1 MRLPTAKYEVH
12 MRKFFYKFGFFIGT
26 HPRKCIGA
34 LLLITAISCLGFL
47 RFHQINNARVT
58 FTAHDSPSHKEGAMF
73 FEFLRQ
79 NGTLHMIEVLFQ
91 AADGGSLLRPAYR
104 HQLLGI
110 SKEIVEDLSVT
121 TEEKVQKYGDMCE
134 PYCEKNDAFFAMMDL
149 FETNSTDGFEITY
162 PTTHILGHQMLLAN
176 NIYGVKTDNSTHQI
190 SSFSSVILRFYLTN
204 PTLQPMIDFEDEIVK
219 LCYDSG
225 KYRLISGQVASDNL
239 VAKEV
244 KRLGNDTAPW
254 LSVALAILCAFLMAC
269 SLRHRRAE
277 SKPLEAC
284 LGAMIPVLS
293 GLTTVGMVSATGL
306 AFQSIIVST
315 LFLVIAIGIDDV
327 FIILAAW
334 HRSSR
339 NLDIPERIAL
349 TVQDAGCSMT
359 VTTITNLVS
368 FGNGVLSTTPV
379 LQTFAIYSSVASVV
393 CYIYQ
398 LVIFPAIIAITA
410 PKEYKKLEKFE
421 EEKTFES
428 IRVMGEWSDKMW
440 HKLAA
445 IIGTY
450 WMRLL
455 TISVLLGY
463 WYISVYGIYT
473 METDLSI
480 QKMADKNARIV
491 KFKDALDQILKE
503 MQSVAILVH
512 KPGDLRDPVNLS
524 NLENLIHDYEHS
536 MNAYGPES
544 TISFL
549 DSYLDFLAFYE
560 DSEEENFDFEAG
572 NLEKSSKK
580 LRKPVNF
587 TYSDLPS
594 FLNSASH
601 FKPMIRISEKD
612 CDKNLPECL
621 QSFIFTTGFT
631 KVVRYNEMYPMVMDW
646 RKIAANYSQFEVY
659 PYTERSNFV
668 DQTVDMVDNI
678 WNTVIS
684 EVICMGITFILFVPD
699 LVSIF
704 SAVFA
709 LFSVNFGVFGF
720 LSIWGVGMDPV
731 STASLLMSIGFSVD
745 ISAHISYHYYQVDKP
760 TPRQKLEHVF
770 THIGWPTLQGGL
782 STMIAMSPIVIAPSY
797 LGLVF
802 LKTVVLVCTFGLIH
816 GLIVLPVFLS
826 FFDEVA
832 GSCRSKS
839 VKITDSKSPTS
850 SCHHLPTTIWVKD
863 IGSLK
868 NDEKF

>member
-26 HPRKCIGA
+26 HPRKCIAA
-34 LLLITAISCLGFL
+34 LLLVTAVSCLGFL
-47 RFHQINNARVT
+47 RFHQ
-58 FTAHDSPSHKEGAMF
+58 
-73 FEFLRQ
+73 
-79 NGTLHMIEVLFQ
+79 VLFQ
-91 AADGGSLLRPAYR
+91 ASDGGNLLRPAYR

-110 SKEIVEDLSVT
+110 SKEVVEELSVT
-121 TEEKVQKYGDMCE
+121 TGGKLQTYGDMCE
-134 PYCEKNDAFFAMMDL
+134 PYCEKNDAFFALMDI
-149 FETNSTDGFEITY
+149 FESNSTDIEITY
-162 PTTHILGHQMLLAN
+162 PNTHILGHQMLLAN
-176 NIYGVKTDNSTHQI
+176 NIYGVKTHPDTHQVL
-190 SSFSSVILRFYLTN
+190 SFTSVILRLYLTN
-204 PTLQPMIDFEDEIVK
+204 PTLQPMLDFEDEIVK
-219 LCYDSG
+219 LAYDSG
-225 KYRLISGQVASDNL
+225 KYPLIHGQVASDNL

-254 LSVALAILCAFLMAC
+254 LSVALAILGVFLMMC
-269 SLRHRRAE
+269 SLRYRRSE

-284 LGAMIPVLS
+284 LGALIPVLS

-334 HRSSR
+334 HRSDK
-339 NLDIPERIAL
+339 NLEIPERIAL

-359 VTTITNLVS
+359 VTTVTNLVS

-398 LVIFPAIIAITA
+398 LVIFPAIVAITA
-410 PKEYKKLEKFE
+410 PREYKQLEKME

-428 IRVMGEWSDKMW
+428 IRVMGEWSDRMW

-450 WMRLL
+450 WMRAL
-455 TISVLLGY
+455 TISILLGY
-463 WYISVYGIYT
+463 WYLSVYGIYT

-503 MQSVAILVH
+503 MQSVAILV
-512 KPGDLRDPVNLS
+512 KQPGDLRNPK
-524 NLENLIHDYEHS
+524 NLENLEQLIKDFEAAKYS
-536 MNAYGPES
+536 YGKES
-544 TISFL
+544 TICWL
-549 DSYLDFLAFYE
+549 QSYLDFLSFYE
-560 DSEEENFDFEAG
+560 DSEEEDIEDFG
-572 NLEKSSKK
+572 SQNTTR

-587 TYSDLPS
+587 TYTDLPS

-601 FKPMIRISEKD
+601 FKPMMRISEKD
-612 CDKNLPECL
+612 CEKNSPKCL
-621 QSFIFTTGFT
+621 ESFIFTTGFT
-631 KVVRYNEMYPMVMDW
+631 KVVRYNEMYPVVMDW
-646 RKIAANYSQFEVY
+646 RRIAANYPQFEVY

-684 EVICMGITFILFVPD
+684 EVICMGITFVLFVPD

-720 LSIWGVGMDPV
+720 LSLWGVGMDPV

-760 TPRQKLEHVF
+760 TARQKLEHVF

-826 FFDEVA
+826 FFDEIA

-839 VKITDSKSPTS
+839 IKIADSSSPTS
-850 SCHHLPTTIWVKD
+850 SCHNLPTTIWVRD
-863 IGSLK
+863 IGSYK
-868 NDEKF
+868 DRKF

>member
-26 HPRKCIGA
+26 HPRKCIGF
-34 LLLITAISCLGFL
+34 LLLITAVSCLGFL

-58 FTAHDSPSHKEGAMF
+58 FTAHDSPSHTEGAMF

-91 AADGGSLLRPAYR
+91 ASDNGSLLRPAYR

-110 SKEIVEDLSVT
+110 SKEIVQNLTVT
-121 TEEKVQKYGDMCE
+121 TNGKSQTYGDMCE
-134 PYCEKNDAFFAMMDL
+134 PYCEKNDAFFAMMDI
-149 FETNSTDGFEITY
+149 FETNSTDSFELTY
-162 PTTHILGHQMLLAN
+162 PTTQILGHQMLLAN
-176 NIYGVKTDNSTHQI
+176 NIYGVKTRAEDRQI
-190 SSFSSVILRFYLTN
+190 LSFTSVILRFYLTS
-204 PTLQPMIDFEDEIVK
+204 PTLQPMLDFEDEVVK
-219 LCYDSG
+219 LVYDSG
-225 KYRLISGQVASDNL
+225 KYHLIAGQVASDNL

-244 KRLGNDTAPW
+244 RRLGTETAPW
-254 LSVALAILCAFLMAC
+254 LSVALAILCAFLVVC
-269 SLRHRRAE
+269 SLRYRRSE

-284 LGAMIPVLS
+284 LGALIPVLS

-334 HRSSR
+334 HRSDK
-339 NLDIPERIAL
+339 NLDIPERLAL

-379 LQTFAIYSSVASVV
+379 LQTFAIYSFVASVV

-410 PKEYKKLEKFE
+410 SKEYKELGKME
-421 EEKTFES
+421 EEKTWEFIGHLS
-428 IRVMGEWSDKMW
+428 VWSERMW

-445 IIGTY
+445 IIETN
-450 WMRLL
+450 WMRIL
-455 TISVLLGY
+455 TISILLGY
-463 WYISVYGIYT
+463 WYLSVYGIFT
-473 METDLSI
+473 METDLTI
-480 QKMADKNARIV
+480 QKMADPNSRIV
-491 KFKDALDQILKE
+491 KFKRAGDQILKE
-503 MQSVAILVH
+503 MQSVAILV
-512 KPGDLRDPVNLS
+512 KNPGDLRNPTGLQNLQ
-524 NLENLIHDYEHS
+524 NLIKDFES
-536 MNAYGPES
+536 AKFSYGKES
-544 TISFL
+544 TICWL

-560 DSEEENFDFEAG
+560 DSEEDFEDSG
-572 NLEKSSKK
+572 NSTRI
-580 LRKPVNF
+580 RKPVNF
-587 TYSDLPS
+587 TYTDLPN
-594 FLNSASH
+594 FLNAESH
-601 FKPMIRISEKD
+601 FKPMIRYSEKD
-612 CDKNLPECL
+612 CEQNSPKCL
-621 QSFIFTTGFT
+621 ESFIFTTGFT
-631 KVVRYNEMYPMVMDW
+631 TVVKYNDMYPVVQDW
-646 RKIAANYSQFEVY
+646 RRIAANYPQLEVY

-684 EVICMGITFILFVPD
+684 EVICMGLTFLLFVPD
-699 LVSIF
+699 LNSIC

-720 LSIWGVGMDPV
+720 LSLWGVGMDPV

-745 ISAHISYHYYQVDKP
+745 ISAHISYHYYQVDQP
-760 TPRQKLEHVF
+760 TARQKLEHVF

-826 FFDEVA
+826 FFDEVI
-832 GSCRSKS
+832 GSCRRKS
-839 VKITDSKSPTS
+839 LKITDSTTS
-850 SCHHLPTTIWVKD
+850 STHNLPTTINITDLGYYEK
-863 IGSLK
+863 
-868 NDEKF
+868 DEKF

>member
-1 MRLPTAKYEVH
+1 
-12 MRKFFYKFGFFIGT
+12 
-26 HPRKCIGA
+26 
-34 LLLITAISCLGFL
+34 
-47 RFHQINNARVT
+47 
-58 FTAHDSPSHKEGAMF
+58 MF

-91 AADGGSLLRPAYR
+91 ASDNGSLLRPAYR
-104 HQLLGI
+104 HQLIGI
-110 SKEIVEDLSVT
+110 SKEIVEDLEVT
-121 TEEKVQKYGDMCE
+121 TGGHIQRYGDMCE
-134 PYCEKNDAFFAMMDL
+134 PYCEKNDAFFALMDL
-149 FETNSTDGFEITY
+149 FESNSTDSFELTY
-162 PTTHILGHQMLLAN
+162 PSTHILGHQMLLAN
-176 NIYGVKTDNSTHQI
+176 NIYGVKTDPSTQRI
-190 SSFSSVILRFYLTN
+190 LSFSSVMIRLYLTN
-204 PTLQPMIDFEDEIVK
+204 PTLQPMLDFEDKCVH
-219 LCYDSG
+219 LAYDSG
-225 KYRLISGQVASDNL
+225 KYPLIRSQVASDNL

-244 KRLGNDTAPW
+244 RRLGTDTAPW
-254 LSVALAILCAFLMAC
+254 LSVALGILCAFLMAC
-269 SLRHRRAE
+269 SLRYRRKE

-334 HRSSR
+334 HRSDR
-339 NLDIPERIAL
+339 NLEIPERIAL

-359 VTTITNLVS
+359 VTTVTNLVS

-379 LQTFAIYSSVASVV
+379 LQTFAIYSSVASVI

-410 PKEYKKLEKFE
+410 PKEYRELDKME

-428 IRVMGEWSDKMW
+428 IRVMSEWSDRMW
-440 HKLAA
+440 HRLAA

-455 TISVLLGY
+455 TISILLGY
-463 WYISVYGIYT
+463 WYLSVYGIYT
-473 METDLSI
+473 METDLTI

-491 KFKDALDQILKE
+491 VFKRETDDILKE
-503 MQSVAILVH
+503 MQSVAILVNS
-512 KPGDLRDPVNLS
+512 PGDLSNTT
-524 NLENLIHDYEHS
+524 NLENLQNMIRDYEKALHS
-536 MNAYGPES
+536 YGNES
-544 TISFL
+544 TICWL
-549 DSYLDFLAFYE
+549 QSYLDFLAFYE
-560 DSEEENFDFEAG
+560 DSEEDE
-572 NLEKSSKK
+572 SP
-580 LRKPVNF
+580 KPVNF
-587 TYSDLPS
+587 TYSDIPS

-601 FKPMIRISEKD
+601 FKPMMRVNEEE
-612 CDKNLPECL
+612 CDKNSPKCL
-621 QSFIFTTGFT
+621 RSFIFTTGFT
-631 KVVRYNEMYPMVMDW
+631 DVVKYNEMYPMVKEW
-646 RKIAANYSQFEVY
+646 RKIAASYPQFDVY

-684 EVICMGITFILFVPD
+684 EVICMGITFLLFVPD

-839 VKITDSKSPTS
+839 VKITDSQSPTS

-863 IGSLK
+863 IG
-868 NDEKF
+868 NNEKF